1 MSVEVE
7 ADVSVGDICVRGDVS
22 IVGGVSIGGNVSV
35 GGDLSVQGGVSV
47 GGDLSV
53 QGGVNVGGDM
63 SVRGKVSV
71 GGNRSVGGAVSI
83 GGVGDVSV
91 GDVSVG
97 DVSVGDVSVGDVSV
111 GGGVSVG
118 GDVRIGS
125 VRDENV
131 EGGYVSVRDEN
142 VEGGDVS
149 VQDENVEGG
158 DVSVRDENVEGGD
171 VSVRDDGGDVSV
183 RGDENVEGD
192 ASIEADR
199 LSCLENLVEVAR
211 QLGIEHDF
219 STLSRFVSSGSIA
232 FQPSGTFQVHNTACS
247 WNQHYAVLSFLLNG
261 HLHSEYARLSG
272 MLGLPPCSHTQ
283 WQNILK
289 RLEPHVAALAEWSCG
304 QVRKEIV
311 MRGDEKKWIASFD
324 GFYLTRGH
332 YSNNAS
338 ASMHDFVGGGIAWY
352 THRTKRGP
360 GHNWEGTSA
369 GAEGDMFNE
378 VLGLVKAAGFG
389 IQEIITDKDSS
400 TNAIFCRH
408 FPEGTITYCHNH
420 CAKTLHKDL
429 EKIRKNKCEVSS
441 FKYSVLHLLNSFA
454 V

>member
-1 MSVEVE
+1 MWSTT
-7 ADVSVGDICVRGDVS
+7 RG
-22 IVGGVSIGGNVSV
+22 IG
-35 GGDLSVQGGVSV
+35 LSGH
-47 GGDLSV
+47 
-53 QGGVNVGGDM
+53 
-63 SVRGKVSV
+63 
-71 GGNRSVGGAVSI
+71 
-83 GGVGDVSV
+83 
-91 GDVSVG
+91 
-97 DVSVGDVSVGDVSV
+97 
-111 GGGVSVG
+111 
-118 GDVRIGS
+118 
-125 VRDENV
+125 
-131 EGGYVSVRDEN
+131 
-142 VEGGDVS
+142 
-149 VQDENVEGG
+149 
-158 DVSVRDENVEGGD
+158 
-171 VSVRDDGGDVSV
+171 
-183 RGDENVEGD
+183 
-192 ASIEADR
+192 R
-199 LSCLENLVEVAR
+199 LSTLENLFEVAQ

-219 STLSRFVSSGSIA
+219 TTLSRFVSSGSVG
-232 FQPSGTFQVHNTACS
+232 FQPSGSFQVHNTTCS

-272 MLGLPPCSHTQ
+272 MLGLPPCSQTQ

-369 GAEGDMFNE
+369 GAEGDMFDE
-378 VLGLVKAAGFG
+378 VLGMVKAAGFG

-400 TNAIFCRH
+400 INVIFCRH

-429 EKIRKNKCEVSS
+429 EKIRKNKREVSCL
-441 FKYSVLHLLNSFA
+441 KYSVWHLLNPLA